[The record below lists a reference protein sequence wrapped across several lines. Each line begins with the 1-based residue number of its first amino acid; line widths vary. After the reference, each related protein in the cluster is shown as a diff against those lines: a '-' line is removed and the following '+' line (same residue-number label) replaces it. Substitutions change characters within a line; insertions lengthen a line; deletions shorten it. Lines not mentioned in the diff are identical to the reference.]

1 MPLGLKHRTELILI
15 LLLCAGG
22 TLQGQTVEGSL
33 RLQIE
38 DGTGP
43 VEGAA
48 AEVVREE
55 TNRLRTGV
63 ADRDG
68 HLLIPLLPS
77 GTYRLEVSHAG
88 YRKHVEKFSLRVN
101 ERLELRVTLQP
112 GELTEEVLVVESRG
126 GSSGTRWRWE
136 ASSRTLRSRA
146 CLWMGGTSSS

>member
-1 MPLGLKHRTELILI
+1 MPLGLKPRTELFLI

-22 TLQGQTVEGSL
+22 PLRGQTVEGSL

-48 AEVVREE
+48 AEVVQKE
-55 TNRLRTGV
+55 TNRRRTGV

-77 GTYRLEVSHAG
+77 GTYRLEVS
-88 YRKHVEKFSLRVN
+88 RKPA
-101 ERLELRVTLQP
+101 T
-112 GELTEEVLVVESRG
+112 
-126 GSSGTRWRWE
+126 GSIWRSSPCGSTSGW
-136 ASSRTLRSRA
+136 SSE
-146 CLWMGGTSSS
+146 